1 MSGWRFVTDMAWRES
16 RAAGRRLLLLT
27 ATISIGVGALVAINS
42 FTDNLRDSVEHQSRN
57 LMGADLSVSSRSALT
72 PKARALVDTL
82 AGRGGKLSMVTN
94 FEGMAYV
101 PRTAGA
107 RLVRVS
113 AIEGGYP
120 FYGEIRT
127 EPAGSWRLLQSGA
140 TALVDASFLTALN
153 AHVGDTLALG
163 ESRFVIG
170 GAVLSFPGDVAI
182 RAAFGPRV
190 FIPAGYL
197 ASTKL
202 LGFGARAEYEA
213 YVQLPANANSAALA
227 ARYRKSLSEQ
237 HVSLRT
243 VDEEQR
249 NLSSFLDQ
257 LGRYLGLV
265 ALIALL
271 LGGIGVASAVQVF
284 IRQKR
289 ETIAVLRCLG
299 ATARQIFAIYLAQA
313 VAMGVFGSVAGV
325 LLGVLLQLALPAVLG
340 DFLPVDVSP
349 VPSFRAAA
357 TGLGV
362 GLWVSM
368 VFALLPLLT
377 VRRIPPLAV
386 LRRDFETQGGD
397 WDRARI
403 GALLLLGSSVVGLA
417 ALQVGSLQQG
427 AIFAGGIAV
436 ALLVLWLAALA
447 LIRGLR
453 RWFPRRLPYVWR
465 QGLANL
471 YRPANQ
477 TVAVVL
483 ALGSGAFL
491 LLALALVQRNLLR
504 DLTIDSSAGH
514 YNLVFFD
521 IQPDQIG
528 GMDSILRSSR
538 LAVSP
543 SVPIVPMRIFSVKG
557 KPVTA
562 LLADTGSR
570 SRETPADSTGGRG
583 GARGQGNR
591 GQQRGDGRWALRRE
605 FRSTYRDSTVGSEKV
620 VVGDWWKPGAFASDT
635 TGSTAVPISI
645 ESGVAGDIGV
655 TIGDTIVWD
664 VQGAHIPSRVVNLR
678 EVNWARFEPNFFVV
692 FPDGPLDRAPQSLV
706 LLTRVPD
713 PGERG
718 SVQRKVVERFS
729 NVTSLDLSLVQQA
742 IERIVASVTLAIRF
756 MALFSLA
763 TGAVVLI
770 GAVTTTRW
778 QRVREAVLLKTLG
791 ATRSQVLRVLL
802 AEYLALGVLSALV
815 AALLATAAGWALMKY
830 TFEIRFTMPWGT
842 LATLTLSLAAL
853 TVVVGLLNSREVL
866 RRTPLEVLRSE

>member
-1 MSGWRFVTDMAWRES
+1 MSGWRFVLAMAWRES
-16 RAAGRRLLLLT
+16 RAAGRRLMLLT
-27 ATISIGVGALVAINS
+27 AAISIGVGALVAINS
-42 FTDNLRDSVEHQSRN
+42 FTDNLRDSVEHQSRSI
-57 LMGADLSVSSRSALT
+57 MGADLSVSSRAAFT
-72 PKARALVDTL
+72 PKARALVDSL
-82 AGRGGKLSMVTN
+82 AGRGGRLSLVTG

-101 PRTAGA
+101 PRTAGT

-127 EPAGSWRLLQSGA
+127 DPRGAWRLLQDGP

-153 AHVGDTLALG
+153 AHIGDTLALG
-163 ESRFVIG
+163 EARFAIA

-190 FIPAGYL
+190 FIPARYL
-197 ASTKL
+197 AATKL
-202 LGFGARAEYEA
+202 LGFGARAEYQA
-213 YVQLPANANSAALA
+213 YVQLPGDANAAALA
-227 ARYRKSLSEQ
+227 ARFRKPLSEQ
-237 HVSLRT
+237 RVNLRT

-271 LGGIGVASAVQVF
+271 LGGIGVGSAVQVF

-299 ATARQIFAIYLAQA
+299 ATARQIFAVYLVQA
-313 VAMGVFGSVAGV
+313 AAMGAAGSVAGV
-325 LLGVLLQLALPAVLG
+325 VLGALLQLALPSVLG

-349 VPSFRAAA
+349 VPSARAAL

-362 GLWVSM
+362 GLWVST
-368 VFALLPLLT
+368 VFALLPLLA
-377 VRRIPPLAV
+377 VRRVAPLAV
-386 LRRDFETQGGD
+386 LRRDFEERGSA
-397 WDRARI
+397 WDRAR
-403 GALLLLGSSVVGLA
+403 GAALLLLGLSVIGLA
-417 ALQVGSLQQG
+417 ALQVGSLKNG
-427 AIFAGGIAV
+427 AIFSGGMAV

-453 RWFPRRLPYVWR
+453 RWFPNRLPYVWR

-504 DLTIDSSAGH
+504 DLTLDSSTGRS
-514 YNLVFFD
+514 NLVFFD

-528 GMDSILRSSR
+528 GMDSILRTER
-538 LAVSP
+538 LPVSP
-543 SVPIVPMRIFSVKG
+543 PVPIVPMRIFSVKG
-557 KPVTA
+557 RPVSA
-562 LLADTGSR
+562 LLADSGDQASGAT
-570 SRETPADSTGGRG
+570 ADSTNSRGNAEGGR
-583 GARGQGNR
+583 R
-591 GQQRGDGRWALRRE
+591 QRPQNGRWALRRE
-605 FRSTYRDSTVGSEKV
+605 FRSTYRDSTVASEKL
-620 VVGDWWKPGAFASDT
+620 VVGDWWKRGTWTAESAGTGAV
-635 TGSTAVPISI
+635 VPISM
-645 ESGVAGDIGV
+645 ESGVAGEIGV

-664 VQGAHIPSRVVNLR
+664 VQGAQIPTRLVNLR

-692 FPDGPLDRAPQSLV
+692 FPEGPLTRAPQSLV
-706 LLTRVPD
+706 LLTRITD
-713 PGERG
+713 PAERG
-718 SVQRKVVERFS
+718 RIQRRVVERFS
-729 NVTSLDLSLVQQA
+729 NVTSLDLSLVQQS

-763 TGAVVLI
+763 TGAVVLV
-770 GAVTTTRW
+770 GAVATTRW

-791 ATRSQVLRVLL
+791 ATRAQVLRVLL

-815 AALLATAAGWALMKY
+815 AAGLATAAGWALMKY
-830 TFEIRFTMPWGT
+830 TFEIRFTMPWST
-842 LATLTLSLAAL
+842 LAGLAASLALL
-853 TVVVGLLNSREVL
+853 TVVVGLLNSRDVL